1 MSKEEEKNL
10 LFLAFDGKTFFYIF
24 DMCVEFYLVMPSM

>member
-10 LFLAFDGKTFFYIF
+10 LFLAFDGKTCFYIF
-24 DMCVEFYLVMPSM
+24 DKFDKFYLVMPSM